1 MKFDELLAKSKEIE
15 AAQKIQ
21 SLVEQIQ
28 WQKNNLATELQKTEV
43 KELFNELSDEVR
55 TEARQRLQAVCD
67 SVSVPIDSVLPA
79 KRIKEITK

>member
-55 TEARQRLQAVCD
+55 TEARQRLQAVCG